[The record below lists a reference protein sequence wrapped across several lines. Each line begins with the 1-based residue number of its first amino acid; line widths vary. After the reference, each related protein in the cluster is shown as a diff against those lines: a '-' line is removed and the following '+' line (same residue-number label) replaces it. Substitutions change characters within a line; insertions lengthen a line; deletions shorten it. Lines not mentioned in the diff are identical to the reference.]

1 MKIPFYVNGGGSTD
15 YEIESGTFTPSADTY
30 TVNIPTKRTSLSEI
44 SNFFIVPEAISDS
57 AYMTGK
63 VESVCL
69 MKKYFSDGR
78 GVYTDYVAAQFTNS
92 AADSSAKTNVLSVS
106 GGNLTVNFGSGYIS
120 KQFSSKITYRYYII
134 HKK

>member
-1 MKIPFYVNGGGSTD
+1 MGGGTTD
-15 YEIESGTFTPSADTY
+15 YEIESGTFTPSSDTY

-44 SNFFIVPEAISDS
+44 DNFFVVPEAISSS

-69 MKKYFSDGR
+69 TKKYFRDSF
-78 GVYTDYVAAQFTNS
+78 GVYTDYVAVQFTNS
-92 AADSSAKTNVLSVS
+92 SADTSAKTNVLSVS
-106 GGNLTVNFGSGYIS
+106 GGNLTVNFGSYIG
-120 KQFSSKITYRYYII
+120 KQFSHQITYRYYII